1 MMKIFKKLSAFIC
14 AGALACTAFAF
25 SAFAE
30 NNEKGRVYVYND
42 AISASDEAECEKL
55 LDEASKDKNIDLA
68 VIFLNQSGMSDSEV
82 KNRATSESSRRG
94 NSVVM
99 VVNYGTNCVAIDA
112 NGDCTKKLTNN
123 KVTKIREKYV
133 SSKLKS
139 KDNVGAVKSFVK
151 GVKRYTAFITLGMI
165 LIGLVGFL
173 IFFMIMYFSV
183 RAKYKFHEK
192 PSTNNYLEGGALNFT
207 VMEDVFVSEHTSRT
221 AISSGSG
228 GGGGGGSGH
237 SSSVGHF

>member
-55 LDEASKDKNIDLA
+55 LDEASSKQGVEFYAVFMKDNAYYDSKVSSLA
-68 VIFLNQSGMSDSEV
+68 SSMSNNHS
-82 KNRATSESSRRG
+82 

-99 VVNYGTNCVAIDA
+99 V
-112 NGDCTKKLTNN
+112 NN
-123 KVTKIREKYV
+123 SATRYTYV
-133 SSKLKS
+133 STNSNNLKRITAKKS
-139 KDNVGAVKSFVK
+139 QKIASNYINKALKNNDNVGAVEGFIK
-151 GVKRYTAFITLGMI
+151 GVKRYSSFLSLGVI
-165 LIGLVGFL
+165 LIGCAGFL

-183 RAKYKFHEK
+183 KTKYKFHEK

-221 AISSGSG
+221 AISSGSSG
-228 GGGGGGSGH
+228 GGGGGGGH
-237 SSSVGHF
+237 SGGGSHY

>member
-1 MMKIFKKLSAFIC
+1 MKKLFKKLSAFIC
-14 AGALACTAFAF
+14 AGAIACTAFAF
-25 SAFAE
+25 SAFADT
-30 NNEKGRVYVYND
+30 GRCIVYNN
-42 AISASDEAECEKL
+42 AISASEKADCEEL
-55 LDEASKDKNIDLA
+55 LNDASGDIEYIAVFMDSSSVTDSQVSALASDLSYKYSNCA
-68 VIFLNQSGMSDSEV
+68 
-82 KNRATSESSRRG
+82 
-94 NSVVM
+94 VM

-192 PSTNNYLEGGALNFT
+192 PSTNNYLEGGALNFG
-207 VMEDVFVSEHTSRT
+207 VMQDVFVSEHTSRT

-228 GGGGGGSGH
+228 GSGGGGGSGH

>member
-25 SAFAE
+25 STFADTKRCIVE
-30 NNEKGRVYVYND
+30 DN
-42 AISASDEAECEKL
+42 AISESEANECEKL
-55 LDEASKDKNIDLA
+55 LEEASKDKGIELA
-68 VIFLNQSGMSDSEV
+68 AVFINSNMDDSSV
-82 KNRATSESSRRG
+82 KSLARSCSSQLG

-183 RAKYKFHEK
+183 KAKYKFHEK
-192 PSTNNYLEGGALNFT
+192 PNTGAYLEGGDLNYE

-221 AISSGSG
+221 SISSGSS

>member
-42 AISASDEAECEKL
+42 AISASDEEECEKL
-55 LDEASKDKNIDLA
+55 LDEASSKQGVELYFIFMKDG
-68 VIFLNQSGMSDSEV
+68 SSDS
-82 KNRATSESSRRG
+82 
-94 NSVVM
+94 SVAAMAKKLSGRHGSCVTAA
-99 VVNYGTNCVAIDA
+99 VNYGTNYAVVDA
-112 NGDCTKKLTNN
+112 NGKVSEKLTNS
-123 KVTKIREKYV
+123 KCTKIFNKY
-133 SSKLKS
+133 LKS
-139 KDNVGAVKSFVK
+139 ELKDKDNVGAVKAFIK
-151 GVKRYTAFITLGMI
+151 GVKRYRSFITLGAI
-165 LIGLVGFL
+165 LIGCVCFL

-207 VMEDVFVSEHTSRT
+207 VMEDIFVSEHTSRT
-221 AISSGSG
+221 AISSGSSG
-228 GGGGGGSGH
+228 GGGGGGH
-237 SSSVGHF
+237 SSGGGHF